1 MPRSSSKSERLYG
14 YVFTVREY
22 RRRVAVDC
30 WLDVSEFLGD
40 AAKAKEVAEV
50 RARLLNTKSP
60 WEDERKRIATAIE
73 HMRLRARANGSVM
86 QGPLYIHSKS
96 KWTAEEV
103 EKYLSSL
110 DDEAYIDFCRHSR
123 F

>member
-1 MPRSSSKSERLYG
+1 MPRSSSKTARQHG

-22 RRRVAVDC
+22 RRRIAVDC

-40 AAKAKEVAEV
+40 AAKAKEIAEV

-86 QGPLYIHSKS
+86 QGPLYIYSKS
-96 KWTAEEV
+96 KWTVEEV

-110 DDEAYIDFCRHSR
+110 DDEAYVEFISKSR
-123 F
+123 I